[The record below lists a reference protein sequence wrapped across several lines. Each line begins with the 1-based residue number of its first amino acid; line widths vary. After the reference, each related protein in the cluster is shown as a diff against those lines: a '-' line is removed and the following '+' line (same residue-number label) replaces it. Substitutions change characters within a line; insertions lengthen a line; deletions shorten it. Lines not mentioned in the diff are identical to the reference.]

1 MSCSCW
7 LHNIYFICEFEGN
20 PIPEDIDC
28 IRHHVCTCISMTIQ
42 YSRMRVYGSLR
53 IARTTALNIHPES
66 RSKSGQISAPIRSFY
81 CLHTIELRLEAGL
94 CQIVLSAAVLAD
106 HLQLVRTR
114 PNIKGARSL
123 SVPKQHLPLK
133 TGFSATSSST
143 TRAALRWCFPS
154 SSRLSVSPV
163 TPSPHRRCL
172 WLISQRVASAV
183 CSKRT
188 DQQLIAILDG
198 RPIQICFG
206 PVEMLLCC

>member
-1 MSCSCW
+1 LREKEQSKHSPGIQVKKRANLDLSTAPTRSRYAWRYACA
-7 LHNIYFICEFEGN
+7 NRPEG
-20 PIPEDIDC
+20 
-28 IRHHVCTCISMTIQ
+28 
-42 YSRMRVYGSLR
+42 
-53 IARTTALNIHPES
+53 
-66 RSKSGQISAPIRSFY
+66 
-81 CLHTIELRLEAGL
+81 
-94 CQIVLSAAVLAD
+94 AAVLAY
-106 HLQLVRTR
+106 HLQLVHTR
-114 PNIKGARSL
+114 SIIKEVRSL
-123 SVPKQHLPLK
+123 SVPEQHLPLK

-143 TRAALRWCFPS
+143 TRAALRWFFPS

-163 TPSPHRRCL
+163 PPSSHRLCL